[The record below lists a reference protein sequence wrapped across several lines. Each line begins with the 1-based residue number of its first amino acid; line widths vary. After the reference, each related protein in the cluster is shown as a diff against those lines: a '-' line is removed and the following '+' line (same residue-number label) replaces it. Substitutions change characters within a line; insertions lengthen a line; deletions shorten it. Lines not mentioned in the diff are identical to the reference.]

1 MLMAV
6 LATAF
11 IAVVGLAV
19 GGGAQAAN
27 HGRNGAGYQGM
38 HQIVV
43 QPGDTLWSIA
53 SRAEPSQDPRLVITE
68 IQSANSLSTDEVR
81 AGQVLWVPK

>member
-1 MLMAV
+1 MAV
-6 LATAF
+6 LATSL
-11 IAVVGLAV
+11 IAAVGLAA

-27 HGRNGAGYQGM
+27 HGRDGAGYRGM

-53 SRAEPSQDPRLVITE
+53 SRAEPSRDPRLVITE
-68 IQSANSLSTDEVR
+68 IENANALSTDEVR
-81 AGQVLWVPK
+81 AGQVLWVPE